1 MAFMDVLP
9 DPDRRIL
16 DSGKGGNNT
25 SPQTGTAGPGFASV
39 KFASIQ
45 PTMVSR
51 TNGGRVVTRAQATQ
65 YWKIEL
71 SYNPLTRAEFE
82 PVNSFLMSKQGRL
95 TPFYVV
101 LPQYDTPRSLFTTTV
116 RTDENATSGATKV
129 RVDGFTAA
137 GDAGPRPGDLFTVI
151 DTTNS
156 NHVKAY
162 MVTRV
167 ETSADNNGSLA
178 TGEITDRII
187 HFNPPLT
194 YAVGDN
200 TALNFTN
207 PRIRVI
213 SQKNA
218 QEYSLSTDNLFNFS
232 LSLEEALP

>member
-1 MAFMDVLP
+1 MDVLP
-9 DPDRRIL
+9 DPNRRIL
-16 DSGKGGNNT
+16 DSGKGGNNG
-25 SPQTGTAGPGFASV
+25 SPQTGTTGPGFASV

-101 LPQYDTPRSLFTTTV
+101 LPQYDTPRSLFATTV
-116 RTDENATSGATKV
+116 STDENATSGATKV
-129 RVDGFTAA
+129 KVDGFGSA
-137 GDAGPRPGDLFTVI
+137 GAAGPRPGDLFTVT

-167 ETSADNNGSLA
+167 ETSTDYEGTAPAA
-178 TGEITDRII
+178 TERVI

-194 YAVGDN
+194 YAVGND
-200 TALNFTN
+200 TTLNFTN

>member
-9 DPDRRIL
+9 DPNRRIL

-25 SPQTGTAGPGFASV
+25 SSPTTGTAGPGFASV
-39 KFASIQ
+39 KFASVQ

-65 YWKIEL
+65 YWKIDI

-101 LPQYDTPRSLFTTTV
+101 LPQHDNPRSGFTTIV
-116 RTDENATSGATKV
+116 RTDEAATSGATKV
-129 RVDGFTAA
+129 KVDDFGNATA
-137 GDAGPRPGDLFTVI
+137 AGPRPGDLFTVT

-167 ETSADNNGSLA
+167 ETN
-178 TGEITDRII
+178 TDYEGIQPAAAERVI

-194 YAVGDN
+194 YSVGDN
-200 TALNFTN
+200 TVLNFTN